1 MHSSS
6 QEYSRSALVLS
17 NDVESIQSTYEQP
30 VEAVRQALVTAR
42 LVEMSTA
49 YKPLEFLQGMAESVQ
64 LHADVSINRVQWEVE
79 EVVSETAI
87 VDSLSKTKPLEK
99 LYLERIYQAT
109 LSGTVLGTPET
120 ALREFESFVSMLRS
134 ANSDP
139 SILVVETPFSREQ
152 LSSNQL
158 SDVSEDRAGLPG
170 VECCSAQSSVGKAA

>member
-1 MHSSS
+1 VG
-6 QEYSRSALVLS
+6 AA
-17 NDVESIQSTYEQP
+17 TYEQP

-139 SILVVETPFSREQ
+139 SILVVETPFSLGDSGEQ